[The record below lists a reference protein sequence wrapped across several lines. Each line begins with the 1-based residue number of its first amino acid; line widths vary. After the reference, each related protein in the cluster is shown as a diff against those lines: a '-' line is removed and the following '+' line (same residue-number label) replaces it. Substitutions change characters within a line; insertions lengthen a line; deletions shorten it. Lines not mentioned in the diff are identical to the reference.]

1 MGSQTSK
8 DLQELVPGDMMEI
21 HRGLYC
27 HWALYVGDGDVV
39 HVTSSAG
46 KLDGTFSPGGKVV
59 VKREKLEMVVSSDR
73 CEVNNALDRKYQ
85 PRGTQ
90 DILKDAADWVGRD
103 YDYHLLLENC
113 EHFVT
118 LLRYGKEESR
128 QVRSLFW
135 TAVGAAGSAGVAV
148 LLYRATKPEKQET
161 LEKKGEVR
169 EEAEPDAAHMKNDS
183 LL

>member
-1 MGSQTSK
+1 MRSSEGNFSGPSV
-8 DLQELVPGDMMEI
+8 QELVPGDMMEI

-85 PRGTQ
+85 PRGT
-90 DILKDAADWVGRD
+90 D

-148 LLYRATKPEKQET
+148 LLYR
-161 LEKKGEVR
+161 G
-169 EEAEPDAAHMKNDS
+169 H
-183 LL
+183 